1 MFNHSHLDPPYCTCA
16 VTVFS
21 KNQHEMSRFCLF
33 GGKDLVPGRRTRT
46 TWETQNGEKNPKRM
60 GKKDET
66 VVWYTDWVE
75 IFNSYKHRMNRKT
88 CNISSLFS
96 LSVLLVW
103 KHVSHVFFTQFP
115 TKSLFC
121 LLIASFTLPSPLLP
135 VSVLVQWLQNSEKE
149 VAPAGQAPDKPQL

>member
-46 TWETQNGEKNPKRM
+46 TWETENGKKPNRM

-75 IFNSYKHRMNRKT
+75 IFNSYKYRMNRKSKT

-96 LSVLLVW
+96 L
-103 KHVSHVFFTQFP
+103 VSHVVFTQFP

>member
-16 VTVFS
+16 VTVFC
-21 KNQHEMSRFCLF
+21 KNQHEMRRFCLF
-33 GGKDLVPGRRTRT
+33 GGKDLVPGRRTCT
-46 TWETQNGEKNPKRM
+46 TWETENGKKPKRM

-75 IFNSYKHRMNRKT
+75 IFNSYKYKMNRKT

-96 LSVLLVW
+96 LVV
-103 KHVSHVFFTQFP
+103 FTQFP

-121 LLIASFTLPSPLLP
+121 LLIASFTLRSPLLP